1 MLQVELLEK
10 LQLKSLAAL
19 SAASGTSADSDSDA
33 STVKNVPVK
42 LNSPGRLENISSD
55 HTNDCNVL
63 GQRKWKVQNM
73 QFQKDLDS
81 AKHVNSKVEIVNG
94 GNNNNNNN
102 NNLNNNNNYHKP
114 SANNDRSRESPKDR
128 KGNNRPGSKNDDYQR
143 NLGEKEKRIRGEEP
157 HQHPKQSGYVRGNE
171 RSGIA
176 RELVERREEDLK
188 DEDDF
193 DSCSCVTCNTCHQ
206 SDCSCSEMSSAS
218 QSSR

>member
-1 MLQVELLEK
+1 
-10 LQLKSLAAL
+10 
-19 SAASGTSADSDSDA
+19 
-33 STVKNVPVK
+33 
-42 LNSPGRLENISSD
+42 
-55 HTNDCNVL
+55 
-63 GQRKWKVQNM
+63 M

-102 NNLNNNNNYHKP
+102 LNNNLNYQKP
-114 SANNDRSRESPKDR
+114 SAKNDKSRESPKER

-143 NLGEKEKRIRGEEP
+143 NLGEKEKKIRGSES
-157 HQHPKQSGYVRGNE
+157 HQHAKQSGYVRGNE
-171 RSGIA
+171 RSNIA
-176 RELVERREEDLK
+176 RELEERREEDVK
-188 DEDDF
+188 EEDF

>member
-1 MLQVELLEK
+1 
-10 LQLKSLAAL
+10 
-19 SAASGTSADSDSDA
+19 
-33 STVKNVPVK
+33 
-42 LNSPGRLENISSD
+42 
-55 HTNDCNVL
+55 
-63 GQRKWKVQNM
+63 M

-102 NNLNNNNNYHKP
+102 NLNYHKP
-114 SANNDRSRESPKDR
+114 SAKNDKSRESPKDI
-128 KGNNRPGSKNDDYQR
+128 KSKQRPGSKNDDYQR
-143 NLGEKEKRIRGEEP
+143 SFGEKEKKIRANEP

-171 RSGIA
+171 RSNVG
-176 RELVERREEDLK
+176 RELEERREEDLK
-188 DEDDF
+188 EEDF

>member
-1 MLQVELLEK
+1 
-10 LQLKSLAAL
+10 
-19 SAASGTSADSDSDA
+19 
-33 STVKNVPVK
+33 
-42 LNSPGRLENISSD
+42 
-55 HTNDCNVL
+55 
-63 GQRKWKVQNM
+63 M

-102 NNLNNNNNYHKP
+102 NNNLNNNNNYHKP
-114 SANNDRSRESPKDR
+114 STKNDRSRDSPKDG
-128 KGNNRPGSKNDDYQR
+128 KGNNRPSSKNDDYQR

-171 RSGIA
+171 RSRVG
-176 RELVERREEDLK
+176 REVEEMRGEDINEE
-188 DEDDF
+188 DF